1 MSTTELDLSYSTVLG
16 LHAEIAALKAER
28 DAAQKLCRRYMDAEI
43 RYRTERDRLRAA
55 LEAACSALE
64 YNDENEAYGI
74 LREACRALRQNEPE
88 K

>member
-1 MSTTELDLSYSTVLG
+1 MTDNGAADHWAGIAMLKDG
-16 LHAEIAALKAER
+16 EINKLKAER
-28 DAAQKLCRRYMDAEI
+28 DKALAAFIQQCGDV
-43 RYRTERDRLRAA
+43 DRLRAA

-74 LREACRALRQNEPE
+74 LREARRALRQNEPE